1 MYRYTGCGLP
11 NVFLK
16 NGYEIVNTP
25 YGEGVTIHDLD
36 GLHLALGAAIV
47 ESTEPLM
54 GYEFRFLRTELDLSQ
69 SGIAEVLGCDEQTVA
84 RWEKKKGKEV
94 NAQADRLIRLF
105 YRQCRMGEKKF
116 APLLDSMRALERTPS
131 AAARSFIASERKSTW
146 SAHAEAL

>member
-47 ESTEPLM
+47 ESTEPMM

-84 RWEKKKGKEV
+84 RWEKRKGKEV

-116 APLLDSMRALERTPS
+116 APLLDSMRALERTPT
-131 AAARSFIASERKSTW
+131 AARSFIASERKSTW
-146 SAHAEAL
+146 SAQAKAL